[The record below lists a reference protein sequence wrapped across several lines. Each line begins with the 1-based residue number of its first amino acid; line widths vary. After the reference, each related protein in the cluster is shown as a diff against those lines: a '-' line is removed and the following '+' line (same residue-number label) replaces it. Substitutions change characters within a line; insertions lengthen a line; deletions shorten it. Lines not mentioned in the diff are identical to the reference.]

1 MKQWKHFAV
10 SMGLVYKCKEEDLFK
25 LKDKGKNRF
34 KLNFKNI
41 WGIFLILG
49 VNLMEQLHKKKNK
62 N

>member
-1 MKQWKHFAV
+1 
-10 SMGLVYKCKEEDLFK
+10 MGLVYKCKEEDLFK